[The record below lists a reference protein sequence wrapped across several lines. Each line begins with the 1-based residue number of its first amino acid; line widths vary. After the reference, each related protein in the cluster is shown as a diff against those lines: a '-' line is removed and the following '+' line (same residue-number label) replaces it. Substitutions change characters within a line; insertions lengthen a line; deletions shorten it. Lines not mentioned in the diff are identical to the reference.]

1 MVSRCLALRL
11 RKNSDVTGLLGQG
24 QDMQGDNDQ
33 TDWDKKTML
42 QPEGL
47 KPFNVSEELDGMAD
61 DARDAAADAAA
72 AARRALGSV
81 DVAGAAT
88 PQADDLVEEIATDP
102 IGDQRLALGDEER
115 LPWLE
120 SADDVD
126 GEEEDSGN
134 GRLIGFAVMGLLVLA
149 ALVGGIWY
157 ASSRNSVANNADG
170 SLIEASKEP
179 YKVAPKDPGGKTFA
193 GTGDSSFK
201 VSEGQKPSAN
211 LANSASPAPVASP
224 SAKPS
229 VAASA
234 TPAAAAPAT
243 GGVGVQVGAFSSKAT
258 AEAGWQ
264 KLLGNHEA
272 LKGLSHRVI
281 EGKADIGTV
290 YRLQAVAGDAAAAD
304 ALCRKLQASG
314 LKCQVKR

>member
-1 MVSRCLALRL
+1 M
-11 RKNSDVTGLLGQG
+11 
-24 QDMQGDNDQ
+24 
-33 TDWDKKTML
+33 
-42 QPEGL
+42 
-47 KPFNVSEELDGMAD
+47 
-61 DARDAAADAAA
+61 
-72 AARRALGSV
+72 
-81 DVAGAAT
+81 
-88 PQADDLVEEIATDP
+88 
-102 IGDQRLALGDEER
+102 GDEER

-126 GEEEDSGN
+126 DEEEDSGN
-134 GRLIGFAVMGLLVLA
+134 GRLIGFALAGLLALA
-149 ALVGGIWY
+149 ALIGGIWY
-157 ASSRNSVANNADG
+157 ASNRNSVANNADG

-201 VSEGQKPSAN
+201 VSEGEKPVAN
-211 LANSASPAPVASP
+211 LAGSASPAPAASP

-229 VAASA
+229 TSAAAAS
-234 TPAAAAPAT
+234 PAAPAT

-264 KLLGNHEA
+264 KLAGNHEA

-290 YRLQAVAGDAAAAD
+290 YRLQAVAGDGAAAD
-304 ALCRKLQASG
+304 ALCRKLQAGG